1 MKQASRRLIA
11 VLCALCM
18 LIASMPVSAY
28 AEPVA
33 ATPTDLAPLPVAEE
47 QETPEEQ
54 GIPEDPETEDQAIPE
69 TQEEPEEPEAAETE
83 KAAEAET
90 EESGTIPAQEAPPED
105 GEPAEGPDGTI
116 STDEPAEETDEPE
129 ITRPEADREV
139 TGSDDITVTGNLE
152 GNPPEEYL
160 IRYTPEKNQTLCLI
174 LTADGELKATVT
186 DESTGAAKPF
196 VFDHTD
202 EDGQS
207 VLTLPYYKVKQD
219 STYLIRLSGDKP
231 ADFSIRMVKMS
242 ILKAEEENE
251 TDEGGLP
258 DAESTPGTEEEPA
271 ADLTEEPAETPA
283 EEPEDTFA
291 EPVPEETPD
300 ESPAEDVTE
309 TSGEESADTAE
320 EAPVEIRI
328 SATGAETEA
337 FVVFLSDAGIPED
350 AELRV
355 RELTPEEQ
363 ARYQARTVRALECG
377 DESYLYYTKYL
388 EITLLHNGE
397 PVELTSPVNL
407 SLVLP
412 DVSEGAGALQAVRFD
427 TRSARLMDSEWDGRA
442 ISFRTDALAVFGI
455 GNALTPLDT
464 QETELASVE
473 VLGFSADAEVT
484 LKETEAPEV
493 EEGLEVLGSFTVE
506 DQTKTAGDEDTDGLW
521 IKAELNGN
529 ADLAPMESVSLYRVE
544 DGQAEMLV
552 EDLSQNSDITELDAQ
567 QVAVIRDTGYRHLTL
582 TVSPE
587 DGSENQAVTLDGMM
601 PKEAE
606 AAVVD
611 VTEQYTDYAYPED
624 APQAEPAGGQAD
636 ETESGDTRTTLAAY
650 DISISHPDGEYQP
663 DEDKPISVEILDER
677 ITAEGNIELWHI
689 RDDGTREQVTDFT
702 VEEGRI
708 AFEATGFSVYA
719 VIIHEGGEVA
729 GPRVE
734 FHFIADG
741 AVQLSD
747 GTNAYY
753 KGSPYE
759 FTNKHGDK
767 QTSQILSQG
776 EALELITDPGNQET
790 KFFYG
795 WYVVNPFPVSGT
807 TDEYGIGKTD
817 SKLYFTWPV
826 TPSSVSFNDTLDF
839 TESGISVGDTVHWS
853 LGGISGAGKVDADG
867 SVHVFL
873 APVFE
878 KYNFINFMLYAR
890 DVGMSGASSLMT
902 RKLIALGSST
912 SVEVKISDIRSTSK
926 DPVHLLF
933 IGWEYNAGTAEN
945 QDWRQFQ
952 TVDYFGA
959 ELKEEGKDGV
969 YLDVDLA
976 DTQSLDLY
984 PIFVQARWAD
994 FVSGVSGSGATYV
1007 PSTFRESWGTP
1018 GNPPAGMTDDPERN
1032 VFTSLPVPVREGYDF
1047 DGWYAF
1053 ARMDSTTGDLTNLG
1067 SGNEKDITIKY
1078 LDTNYAVH
1086 PVTVNTA
1093 AVKITDG
1100 EGRITYNDT
1109 YTVDGNAL
1117 FKGEDGTLRTYNAL
1131 DRLTLYASWVPASS
1145 QITLVYWTE
1154 NAEDDGYTSSAV
1166 RTITTA
1172 QLNRVLNPAT
1182 PFASG
1187 STVTLDDLKQYEDEE
1202 FHAGIVSRDI
1212 LDDVGA
1218 VAKKEAGSQDVPEE
1232 LFYDLKDTKKDDS
1245 DKNVSDASVVIN
1257 GDGSTVFNV
1266 YFSRKIFKLVFHIGR
1281 DNYIKQ
1287 GGNQKT
1293 TNGWIPYGNWI
1304 QFMFDDDPLTALL
1317 GHKGTGT
1324 SIPGLY
1330 SMKYNG
1336 RTYDSSYQTDIYNIM
1351 GDYVPGDSENDRNLY
1366 VIEAKY
1372 GAYIGDRWP
1381 TPTNDAFTF
1390 TNPANSKY
1398 TMFTWAGYYGSR
1410 YCYIAN
1416 NRPGSDSSFKN
1427 PDLNGIYKYMSAELC
1442 ANREGTGV
1450 INANQVHH
1458 IVAYFGE
1465 VSKKDKVKKYHTVY
1479 EAIPGTYDPTAV
1491 TLRDGT
1497 EYEDFKRT
1505 TWSENARV
1513 QPTVLDGRTF
1523 YEYPAVPDDVIS
1535 NVKPQYQMA
1544 WELDG
1549 YTYFYSCYNTPVDN
1563 EHHVY
1568 FFYTPKQYTLT
1579 FMYENEADRKID
1591 HYYYNQS
1598 LADANKYPAPEKEG
1612 YEFLGWYTNAAGA
1625 GKPFD
1630 FASETMPAEGIV
1642 LYPVM
1647 KALQYTVK
1655 IDPNGGVID
1664 RVNNPSQ
1671 STYFT
1676 ANYGTT
1682 VGEYNIERD
1691 YIRLSDK
1698 EQDPAKPT
1706 YYDPSVEGQDW
1717 YYYVNM
1723 QFRGESQEGDWG
1735 YPTELRDAIYVKA
1748 SEIDN
1753 YYNNTYCKIIDQ
1765 ADTTWWTGIRKLSKD
1780 EFIAKYTSYP
1790 YRPIREGEH
1799 YSFMGW
1805 YQVTNG
1811 SVASMPYNFNN
1822 PVKGPVELRALWR
1835 LDGGYYIQYNPYF
1848 FTDDGH
1854 GNVTLIVG
1862 ELEQWQDPTNPSNQ
1876 LYADQSFTHIL
1887 RAPTNTTS
1895 GWIFRGWRVVKAN
1908 GESTYTHGSTTET
1921 YTNWEPIEFVRDN
1934 NGDYVLDENNE
1945 KIVKYYQPGD
1955 HFTIDSDL
1963 VTEIQQY
1970 GSVIHMQA
1978 YYEPINDSN
1987 RRPNVTN
1994 LILDA
1999 NDTYVGGYLNTD
2011 DSDDLPALGKP
2022 GQSGINT
2029 TTELFNN
2036 HPTRIEIGDLQ
2047 SNTAIHL
2054 FKYATDDTYDEVTG
2068 TNFFSNDGPY
2078 TLIGFDENEDP
2089 QTPTTGSAYVPK
2101 YAPDSVI
2108 AVTRK
2113 DNVTLYALW
2122 EPKIYVTF
2130 VNTTDEPIDILL
2142 KGNGTST
2149 VHVINKVTG
2158 KYDREKASQNI
2169 TIPAKSGDENGE
2181 LMIVL
2186 PTASLDPDNADMFTA
2201 EAVNTHRGK
2210 QMSVSG
2216 SFNGTD
2222 YGTGSEKVTYSYT
2235 AQYEALLKL
2244 DRNGIVVTYTEIPD
2258 AQVDF
2263 NINGGTWQEQSTDFV
2278 LDSDGLYS
2286 IEAEKIEE
2294 NQGKYEP
2301 AKPTREGMMFIGWTT
2316 DKNIADQTVFSAT
2329 KAVTFGEGD
2338 DKTVIH
2344 PDEGCNILETI
2355 TNPDHDY
2362 LWKFSQDPPYEETL
2376 YAVWTQA
2383 VTVTFDLYR
2392 GNNQPLHEWTGP
2404 ATSTE
2409 NIPYVFYRESPT
2421 SRYVTY
2427 TLLPGKTVPKP
2438 EDPTANGESTW
2449 RFYNWLTNTSY
2460 KNKAATAKDL
2470 KAIGSNKYVYDF
2482 TQKVTGNITLYTS
2495 WTEQVP
2501 QVFTF
2506 TVENRIQNGSEDDE
2520 CTYTIAISNEKVDKS
2535 GTLYSPD
2542 VQWGSV
2548 STKLKNNKTYTVRI
2562 TVLPLQPEGWAECYS
2577 PTVDVID
2584 SDGNNIKSGQL
2595 IRLERLAYR
2604 YYSSSYSYTLTISQS
2619 EKDDFKRVNVEGND
2633 DNAVACSTDDETR
2646 SFTFV
2651 VEQGSHYDPNQN
2663 SFVQGASNSLTV
2675 IFNNEKEIIVAPTG
2689 LTSRHLPFFLMLAA
2703 GLVLMILLGGMRI
2716 YRKRA
2721 EEPDGEESPCINTA
2735 IPDTGP
2741 PGGGTSRAAPDRI
2754 GKRSNTDCEKDPV
2767 KGDQIR

>member
-1 MKQASRRLIA
+1 MKQASRRLFA
-11 VLCALCM
+11 VLCAFCM
-18 LIASMPVSAY
+18 LFVSMPVSAY
-28 AEPVA
+28 TDLTP
-33 ATPTDLAPLPVAEE
+33 ATPTDLAPVEEPIE
-47 QETPEEQ
+47 QE
-54 GIPEDPETEDQAIPE
+54 I
-69 TQEEPEEPEAAETE
+69 PEAAE
-83 KAAEAET
+83 
-90 EESGTIPAQEAPPED
+90 
-105 GEPAEGPDGTI
+105 
-116 STDEPAEETDEPE
+116 AEETQESGVPEEAAEDPEPAPETPVEEPADPGAAAEPEETNEPE
-129 ITRPEADREV
+129 IIKPEADREV
-139 TGSDDITVTGNLE
+139 TGSDDITVSGSLE
-152 GNPPEEYL
+152 GNPPADYL
-160 IRYTPEKNQTLCLI
+160 VRYTPEKNQTLCLI
-174 LTADGELKATVT
+174 LTTDGDLKATVT
-186 DESTGAAKPF
+186 DENTGAAKQF

-202 EDGQS
+202 EEGQN
-207 VLTLPYYKVKQD
+207 VQTLPYYKVNQN
-219 STYLIRLSGDKP
+219 STYLIRLSGNKP
-231 ADFSIRMVKMS
+231 AEFAIRMVKMS
-242 ILKAEEENE
+242 ILKAEEEA
-251 TDEGGLP
+251 
-258 DAESTPGTEEEPA
+258 AEAQEEEPA
-271 ADLTEEPAETPA
+271 DVPEDSVPETPAETTEEMPAEAVTETPEETPEESPVEPVSETPAETPEETPAETVPESAPETPA
-283 EEPEDTFA
+283 EESA
-291 EPVPEETPD
+291 ET
-300 ESPAEDVTE
+300 T
-309 TSGEESADTAE
+309 E

-328 SATGAETEA
+328 NATGAGTETY
-337 FVVFLSDAGIPED
+337 VTFLSDAGIPDD

-363 ARYQARTVRALECG
+363 APYQARTVRALECG

-397 PVELTSPVNL
+397 PVELTSPVTL
-407 SLVLP
+407 SVVLS
-412 DVSEGAGALQAVRFD
+412 DVGEGAGALQAVRFD
-427 TRSARLMDSEWDGRA
+427 TRTARLMDSEWDGQA

-464 QETELASVE
+464 QETELVSVE
-473 VLGFSADAEVT
+473 VLSFSAEADVT
-484 LKETEAPEV
+484 LKDAEAPEV
-493 EEGLEVLGSFTVE
+493 EEGLEVIGSFSVE
-506 DQTKTAGDEDTDGLW
+506 DQTQAAAGNEDTDGLW
-521 IKAELNGN
+521 IKAELNGDAN
-529 ADLAPMESVSLYRVE
+529 LAPMESVSLYRVE
-544 DGQAEMLV
+544 DGQTEILV

-587 DGSENQAVTLDGMM
+587 DGSETQAVTLDGMM

-611 VTEQYTDYAYPED
+611 VTEQYADYTYPED
-624 APQAEPAGGQAD
+624 VPQAEPAGEQAD
-636 ETESGDTRTTLAAY
+636 ETESVDTRTTLAAY

-677 ITAEGNIELWHI
+677 ITAEGDIELWHI

-759 FTNKHGDK
+759 FSNKHGDK

-776 EALELITDPGNQET
+776 EALELITDPGNLET

-807 TDEYGIGKTD
+807 TDEYGIGKAD

-853 LGGISGAGKVDADG
+853 LGGVSGAGKVDADG

-878 KYNFINFMLYAR
+878 NYNFINFMLYAR
-890 DVGMSGASSLMT
+890 DVGMTGASSLMT

-933 IGWEYNAGTAEN
+933 IGWEYNAGTVEN
-945 QDWRQFQ
+945 PDWRQFQ
-952 TVDYFGA
+952 TVDYSGA

-969 YLDVDLA
+969 YLAVDIA

-984 PIFVQARWAD
+984 PIFVQARWVD

-1053 ARMDSTTGDLTNLG
+1053 ARMDSSTGDLTNLG

-1078 LDTNYAVH
+1078 LDTNYIVH
-1086 PVTVNTA
+1086 PVTVNTS

-1100 EGRITYNDT
+1100 EGHITYNDT

-1154 NAEDDGYTSSAV
+1154 NAEDDNYTSSAV
-1166 RTITTA
+1166 RTITTT
-1172 QLNRVLNPAT
+1172 QLNSVLNPTT
-1182 PFASG
+1182 PFVSG
-1187 STVTLDDLKQYEDEE
+1187 STLTLEDLKQFEDPDL
-1202 FHAGIVSRDI
+1202 HVGIVSRDI

-1218 VAKKEAGSQDVPEE
+1218 VAEIEEGSQDVPEE
-1232 LFYDLKDTKKDDS
+1232 IFYDLKETKKDAS
-1245 DKNVSDASVVIN
+1245 DTSVSDSSVVIK
-1257 GDGSTVFNV
+1257 GDGSTIFNV

-1281 DNYIKQ
+1281 DGYIKQ

-1304 QFMFDDDPLTALL
+1304 QFMFNDDPLTALL
-1317 GHKGTGT
+1317 GRQGTGT
-1324 SIPGLY
+1324 SKPGLY
-1330 SMKYNG
+1330 SMTYDG
-1336 RTYDSSYQTDIYNIM
+1336 RTYDSTYVTDIFNIM
-1351 GDYVPGDSENDRNLY
+1351 GDYVPTDSANDRNLY
-1366 VIEAKY
+1366 VIEDKY

-1381 TPTNDAFTF
+1381 TPTNGAFTF
-1390 TNPANSKY
+1390 TNPENSKY

-1410 YCYIAN
+1410 YCYVAN
-1416 NRPGSDSSFKN
+1416 NRPGSDNQYKN
-1427 PDLNGIYKYMSAELC
+1427 PDLNGVYKYMSAELC
-1442 ANREGTGV
+1442 ANREGTDV
-1450 INANQVHH
+1450 INTNQVHH

-1465 VSKKDKVKKYHTVY
+1465 AAKADKVKKYHTVY
-1479 EAIPGTYDPTAV
+1479 EAVPGTYDPDSV
-1491 TLRDGT
+1491 TTKDGT
-1497 EYEDFKRT
+1497 EYEEYERT
-1505 TWSENARV
+1505 TWSVNARV

-1523 YEYPAVPDDVIS
+1523 YENPVIPDNVIS
-1535 NVKPQYQMA
+1535 NVGPQYQMA

-1549 YTYFYSCYNTPVDN
+1549 YTYFYSCYNTPVTN

-1568 FFYTPKQYTLT
+1568 FFYTPKRYTLT
-1579 FMYENEADRKID
+1579 FMYENEADRKTD
-1591 HYYYNQS
+1591 QYYYNQS
-1598 LADANKYPAPEKEG
+1598 LAEANKYPAPEKEG
-1612 YEFLGWYTNAAGA
+1612 YEFLGWYTNEAGA
-1625 GKPFD
+1625 GEPFD
-1630 FASETMPAEGIV
+1630 FTTEKMPNDSIV

-1698 EQDPAKPT
+1698 EQDPTKPT

-1748 SEIDN
+1748 SEIEN
-1753 YYNNTYCKIIDQ
+1753 YYNNIYCKIIDQ
-1765 ADTTWWTGIRKLSKD
+1765 ADTSWWTGITKLSKED
-1780 EFIAKYTSYP
+1780 FIAKYTSYP
-1790 YRPIREGEH
+1790 YRKVGQSEH

-1822 PVKGPVELRALWR
+1822 PVTGPVELRALWR

-1848 FTDDGH
+1848 FTIDDEGH
-1854 GNVTLIVG
+1854 VTVIVG
-1862 ELEQWQDPTNPSNQ
+1862 EMEQWEDPEDPHRQ

-1887 RAPTNTTS
+1887 RAPTNTTT

-1908 GESTYTHGSTTET
+1908 GEYTYTVGETTKT
-1921 YTNWEPIEFVRDN
+1921 YTNWEPIEFITDN
-1934 NGDYVLDENNE
+1934 NGDFVLDENNE

-1955 HFTIDSDL
+1955 HFTIDSEL
-1963 VTEIQQY
+1963 VTEIQEY

-1978 YYEPINDSN
+1978 YYEPEDNTK
-1987 RRPNVTN
+1987 RRPEITN

-1999 NDTYVGGYLNTD
+1999 NDAYVGGYVNTTD
-2011 DSDDLPALGKP
+2011 PDALPALGKP
-2022 GQSGINT
+2022 GHSGINT
-2029 TTELFNN
+2029 TSALFNGQ
-2036 HPTRIEIGDLQ
+2036 PTRIEIGDLQ

-2089 QTPTTGSAYVPK
+2089 QTPTTGSAYVPA

-2108 AVTRK
+2108 AVTRN
-2113 DNVTLYALW
+2113 DHRTLYALW

-2130 VNTTDEPIDILL
+2130 VNATNEPIDILL

-2186 PTASLDPDNADMFTA
+2186 PTASLDPNHADVFTA

-2210 QMSVSG
+2210 QMTVSG
-2216 SFNGTD
+2216 AFNGES
-2222 YGTGSEKVTYSYT
+2222 YGTGSEKVSYNYMT
-2235 AQYEALLKL
+2235 QYQATLKL

-2258 AQVDF
+2258 SQVDF
-2263 NINGGTWQEQSTDFV
+2263 NVNGGEWKEQSADYV
-2278 LDSDGLYS
+2278 LGSDGLYS

-2294 NQGKYEP
+2294 NGGQYEP
-2301 AKPTREGMMFIGWTT
+2301 AKPTRDGMMFIGWTK
-2316 DKNIADQTVFSAT
+2316 DKNIADQTDFSAT

-2362 LWKFSQDPPYEETL
+2362 LWKFSDEPPYEDTL
-2376 YAVWTQA
+2376 YAVWTHA
-2383 VTVTFDLYR
+2383 VTVTFDLLKT
-2392 GNNQPLHEWTGP
+2392 GTTLHKWTGP
-2404 ATSTE
+2404 ATTTE
-2409 NIPYVFYRESPT
+2409 NTPYKFYRASPT

-2427 TLLPGKTVPKP
+2427 TLLPGETVPKP
-2438 EDPTANGESTW
+2438 EDPTADGESTW

-2460 KNKAATAKDL
+2460 RNKAATVNDL
-2470 KAIGSNKYVYDF
+2470 RNIGNNKYVYDF
-2482 TQKVTGNITLYTS
+2482 TQKVTGNITLNTS

-2506 TVENRIQNGSEDDE
+2506 TVENHIQNGNEDDE

-2562 TVLPLQPEGWAECYS
+2562 TVLPLQPTEGWAECYS

-2604 YYSSSYSYTLTISQS
+2604 YYSSSFTYTLTISQS
-2619 EKDDFKRVNVEGND
+2619 EKDDFKQVNVEDND
-2633 DNAVACSTDDETR
+2633 DNAIACSTDNEAR

-2663 SFVQGASNSLTV
+2663 PFVAGASNSLTV

-2689 LTSRHLPFFLMLAA
+2689 FDTRHIPFFLMLAA
-2703 GLVLMILLGGMRI
+2703 GLILMILLGGMWI
-2716 YRKRA
+2716 YRKR
-2721 EEPDGEESPCINTA
+2721 EEEADGEETPSVNTT

-2741 PGGGTSRAAPDRI
+2741 PGGGTSRAAPNRP
-2754 GKRSNTDCEKDPV
+2754 GKRSNTDCEKDPM
-2767 KGDQIR
+2767 KGDLNR